1 MAANHPQ
8 VVVTEALSYGWV
20 PEKQQS
26 WVDLKI
32 DNDNTLRLAFS
43 DDFPPTLIICLQ
55 ALQGLVAEERR
66 KAGLPAIEH
75 TYVGIVK
82 HLEFARDDV
91 NQIALIR
98 TRFQNGASQ
107 DTPIEKGQIR
117 ETIEFLEAA
126 VQAFEKLSRSQ
137 KH

>member
-1 MAANHPQ
+1 MEANHPQ
-8 VVVTEALSYGWV
+8 VVVTEALKYGWI

-32 DNDNTLRLAFS
+32 DDDTTLRLAFS
-43 DDFPPTLIICLQ
+43 DDFPATFKICLQ
-55 ALQGLVAEERR
+55 VLQGHIAEERR
-66 KAGLPAIEH
+66 KAGVPAIEDA
-75 TYVGIVK
+75 YVGIVQR
-82 HLEFARDDV
+82 LEFGRDDV

-98 TRFQNGASQ
+98 TRFQNGPSQ

-117 ETIEFLEAA
+117 ETIEFLETAL
-126 VQAFEKLSRSQ
+126 QAFENLSRSS

>member
-1 MAANHPQ
+1 MTNHPQ
-8 VVVTEALSYGWV
+8 VVVTEAFRYGWV
-20 PEKQQS
+20 PEKQQA

-32 DNDNTLRLAFS
+32 NDDNTLRLAFS
-43 DDFPPTLIICLQ
+43 DDFPATFKICLQ
-55 ALQGLVAEERR
+55 VLQGHIAEERQ

-75 TYVGIVK
+75 TYVGIVQR
-82 HLEFARDDV
+82 LELARDDL

-107 DTPIEKGQIR
+107 DTPIEKKHIR
-117 ETIEFLEAA
+117 QTIEFLEAA
-126 VQAFEKLSRSQ
+126 LQAFENLSKSQ

>member
-8 VVVTEALSYGWV
+8 FVVTEALKYGWI
-20 PEKQQS
+20 PEKQES

-32 DNDNTLRLAFS
+32 DDDNTLRLAFS
-43 DDFPPTLIICLQ
+43 DDFPATFKICLQ
-55 ALQGLVAEERR
+55 VLQGHIAEERR

-75 TYVGIVK
+75 TYVGIVQR
-82 HLEFARDDV
+82 LEFGRDDV

-117 ETIEFLEAA
+117 ETIEFLETAL
-126 VQAFEKLSRSQ
+126 QAFENLSRSS

>member
-1 MAANHPQ
+1 MGAHPQ
-8 VVVTEALSYGWV
+8 VVVTKALRYGWV

-32 DNDNTLRLAFS
+32 DDDNTLRLAFP
-43 DDFPPTLIICLQ
+43 DEFPPTFKICLQ
-55 ALQGLVAEERR
+55 ALQGHVAEERR
-66 KAGLPAIEH
+66 KAGLPLIEH
-75 TYVGIVK
+75 TYVGLVQR
-82 HLEFARDDV
+82 LEFARDNL
-91 NQIALIR
+91 NQIAVVR

-107 DTPIEKGQIR
+107 DTPIEKGQIS

-126 VQAFEKLSRSQ
+126 LQAFENLSRSS